1 MVDEAL
7 TVVSRD
13 SRTVFRPCLDDCK
26 LINTIVLVACTTAV
40 FSSQFPSFAAHL
52 VLPDLAIITKPILAV
67 VLLLRRTMNIAW
79 LLTDQSNCILLLR
92 LRGLHDY
99 L

>member
-1 MVDEAL
+1 MYSPYQLNETAKL
-7 TVVSRD
+7 PIKKSYARRL
-13 SRTVFRPCLDDCK
+13 SSARSFRASLPTSYL
-26 LINTIVLVACTTAV
+26 
-40 FSSQFPSFAAHL
+40 
-52 VLPDLAIITKPILAV
+52 LPDLAIITKPIRAV